1 MDLSALLSSMK
12 GVGPK
17 TAEQFAAAGLYT
29 VRDLIYFFPRA
40 YEDFSKMTTIAAIR
54 PGNVTL
60 RGHFEDIHTRRVRR
74 SMTVT
79 EATLVDAT
87 GKVAVVWF
95 NQSYRVQQI
104 STNKE
109 FLVSGEFCL
118 QRNKYQLTNPAV
130 EQITDSELANP
141 LPVKG
146 QAFSREGENK
156 YVSVGRIVPVYRQV
170 AGLKT
175 QLVRKIIVEL
185 KPYILALDE
194 TLPVEI
200 VAREKLMSHADAVYA
215 LHFPGEAAEPERA
228 KERLGYEE
236 LLALVTASL
245 MNRADNDA
253 LESHQI
259 VFDAKDAQ
267 DFVGRLPFSL
277 TNSQRVAAWEAIQN
291 LSADKPMNR
300 LLQGDVGAGKTVVAG
315 LIAYIASRAGFQTAF
330 MAPTELL
337 ANQHAETLQ
346 ALLAPFEVSV
356 ALLTGSVKGKA
367 RKTLYEN
374 IANGTV
380 EVVVGTHAL
389 IQDTVQF
396 HNLGFVVIDEQHRFG
411 VEQRQKLLAKA
422 NAAGNGRAPRRPIM
436 PHLLAMTATPIPRSL
451 QLTIYGELDISKLNE
466 KPKNRLPIK
475 TEIISPNSRAQMY
488 EKVEREIEAGHQVYV
503 ICPLISNGTPAS
515 YAHRFPI
522 ARGNGV
528 NPIAPAAL
536 PLSTKRV
543 TRKGAAPTEARSE
556 RDEDGANFA
565 AGPATSDL
573 RSNAYDGSGFYEL
586 EQKSVEAE
594 IKRLRQGPF
603 RHRQIG
609 LLHGKLAPADKQAA
623 MLEFASGKTD
633 ILVST
638 TVVEVGVDVPNATVI
653 IIEGADTFGLAQLHQ
668 LRGRV
673 GRSELQSYCYLV
685 PSTSQRPSW
694 RLRELEKSNDG
705 FYLAEKDLEL
715 RGPGEIYGRAQHGD
729 LNLQMANIGDTR
741 LTKRVRTAAEWL
753 IAHQAKLVDYPALT
767 EEISRY
773 RRLTTL
779 N

>member
-1 MDLSALLSSMK
+1 MQLDASLKDIK

-17 TAEQFAAAGLYT
+17 TAEQFAAAGLRT
-29 VRDLIYFFPRA
+29 VRELIYFFPRT
-40 YEDFSKMTTIAAIR
+40 YEDFSHLTAIAVIR

-60 RGHFEDIHTRRVRR
+60 RGKFEDIRTRRVRR

-79 EATLVDAT
+79 EATLADAT
-87 GKVAVVWF
+87 GKVACVWF

-104 STNKE
+104 STDKE
-109 FLVSGEFCL
+109 FLVSGEFGL
-118 QRNKYQLTNPAV
+118 QRNKYQVVSPSV
-130 EQITDSELANP
+130 EVVDGDNI
-141 LPVKG
+141 
-146 QAFSREGENK
+146 
-156 YVSVGRIVPVYRQV
+156 SVGRIVPVYRQV

-175 QLVRKIIVEL
+175 QLVRKILVEL

-194 TLPVEI
+194 TLPAEI
-200 VAREKLMSHADAVYA
+200 VAKEKLMSHADAVYA
-215 LHFPGEAAEPERA
+215 LHFPGEAAELERA
-228 KERLGYEE
+228 KERLGFEE

-259 VFDAKDAQ
+259 VFNTKDAQ

-277 TNSQRVAAWEAIQN
+277 TNAQRVAAWEAIQN
-291 LSADKPMNR
+291 LSDDKPMNR
-300 LLQGDVGAGKTVVAG
+300 LLQGDVGSGKTVVAG
-315 LIAYIASRAGFQTAF
+315 LIAYIAARAGFQAAF

-337 ANQHAETLQ
+337 ASQHAETLQ

-356 ALLTGSVKGKA
+356 ALLTGSVKAKA

-422 NAAGNGRAPRRPIM
+422 SAAGNGAVRRLQGEGESLELTSKDKAEGRAPRRPIM

-451 QLTIYGELDISKLNE
+451 QLTIYGELDISILGE
-466 KPKNRLPIK
+466 KPANRLPIK

-488 EKVEREIEAGHQVYV
+488 EKVEAEIEAGHQVYV
-503 ICPLISNGTPAS
+503 ICPRIEE
-515 YAHRFPI
+515 
-522 ARGNGV
+522 GV
-528 NPIAPAAL
+528 
-536 PLSTKRV
+536 
-543 TRKGAAPTEARSE
+543 
-556 RDEDGANFA
+556 D
-565 AGPATSDL
+565 
-573 RSNAYDGSGFYEL
+573 

-609 LLHGKLAPADKQAA
+609 LLHGKLTPADKRAA

-653 IIEGADTFGLAQLHQ
+653 VIEGADTFGLAQLHQ

-685 PSTSQRPSW
+685 PSTSQRPSR

-741 LTKRVRTAAEWL
+741 LTKRVRAAAEWL
-753 IAHQAKLVDYPALT
+753 IAHQAQLADYPALV

>member
-1 MDLSALLSSMK
+1 VRLDASLKDIK

-17 TAEQFAAAGLYT
+17 TAEQLAAAGLHT
-29 VRDLIYFFPRA
+29 VRDLVYFFPRA
-40 YEDFSKMTTIAAIR
+40 YEDFSKLTTIAAIR

-60 RGHFEDIHTRRVRR
+60 QGRFEDIRTKRVRR

-87 GKVAVVWF
+87 GKVACVWF
-95 NQSYRVQQI
+95 NQSYRTKQI
-104 STNKE
+104 ESNKE
-109 FLVSGEFCL
+109 FLVSGEFGL
-118 QRNKYQLTNPAV
+118 QRNKYQVVSPSVEAV
-130 EQITDSELANP
+130 DGDNI
-141 LPVKG
+141 
-146 QAFSREGENK
+146 
-156 YVSVGRIVPVYRQV
+156 SVGRIVPVYRQV

-175 QLVRKIIVEL
+175 QLVRKLLVEL

-194 TLPVEI
+194 TLPAEI
-200 VAREKLMSHADAVYA
+200 VHSEKLMSHADAVYA
-215 LHFPGEAAEPERA
+215 LHFPGEDSELVRA
-228 KERLGYEE
+228 KERLGLEE

-259 VFDAKDAQ
+259 VFDANDAKA
-267 DFVGRLPFSL
+267 FVSRLPFTL
-277 TNSQRVAAWEAIQN
+277 TNAQRVAAWEAIQN
-291 LSADKPMNR
+291 LAADKPMNR
-300 LLQGDVGAGKTVVAG
+300 MLQGDVGSGKTVVAG
-315 LIAYIASRAGFQTAF
+315 LIAYIASCAGFQTAF

-337 ANQHAETLQ
+337 ASQHAETLQ
-346 ALLAPFEVSV
+346 QLLAPFEVSV

-367 RKTLYEN
+367 RTTLYEN
-374 IANGTV
+374 IADGTV

-389 IQDTVQF
+389 IQDTVNF

-411 VEQRQKLLAKA
+411 VEQRQKLLAKSSK
-422 NAAGNGRAPRRPIM
+422 M

-451 QLTIYGELDISKLNE
+451 QLTIYGELDISILSE
-466 KPKNRLPIK
+466 KPANRLPIK

-488 EKVEREIEAGHQVYV
+488 SKVEAEIEAGHQVYV
-503 ICPLISNGTPAS
+503 ICPRI
-515 YAHRFPI
+515 
-522 ARGNGV
+522 
-528 NPIAPAAL
+528 
-536 PLSTKRV
+536 
-543 TRKGAAPTEARSE
+543 
-556 RDEDGANFA
+556 EDGA
-565 AGPATSDL
+565 D
-573 RSNAYDGSGFYEL
+573 

-609 LLHGKLAPADKQAA
+609 LLHGKLAPAEKQAA
-623 MLEFASGKTD
+623 MQDFASGKTD

-653 IIEGADTFGLAQLHQ
+653 VIEGADTFGLAQLHQ

-685 PSTSQRPSW
+685 PSTSQRPSR

-729 LNLQMANIGDTR
+729 LNLQMASIGDTR
-741 LTKRVRTAAEWL
+741 LTKRVRVAAQWL
-753 IAHQAKLVDYPALT
+753 LEHQAELASYPSLV
-767 EEISRY
+767 EEITS
-773 RRLTTL
+773 LQTSH
-779 N
+779 NV